1 MGLRLSDMSNLLSNF
16 PVIIEQ
22 KVAWGDLDM
31 HGHVNN
37 VWFFRYIENARV
49 AYYEKIKKYEY
60 ERQTG
65 TSFVLAATECRFK
78 HPITYP
84 ATITV
89 GARVSEIRSDR
100 MTMTYRLVNLA
111 EGCISAEAT
120 ATLVSF
126 DYRKMKRAPF
136 PPELERRIESLQK
149 ENN

>member
-1 MGLRLSDMSNLLSNF
+1 MPNLLTDF

-22 KVAWGDLDM
+22 KVPWGDLDM

-49 AYYEKIKKYEY
+49 AYYEKIQKYEY
-60 ERQTG
+60 ETQTG

-78 HPITYP
+78 HPVTYP
-84 ATITV
+84 ATIAV

-100 MTMTYRLVNLA
+100 MIMTYRLVNLA
-111 EGCISAEAT
+111 EDCISAEAT

-126 DYRKMKRAPF
+126 DYRKKKKASF
-136 PPELERRIESLQK
+136 PPELRRRIEKLQK
-149 ENN
+149 ENYR

>member
-1 MGLRLSDMSNLLSNF
+1 MSKFLSDF
-16 PVIIEQ
+16 PVVIEQ
-22 KVAWGDLDM
+22 KVAWGDLDK

-49 AYYEKIKKYEY
+49 AFYEKIKKYEY
-60 ERQTG
+60 ETTTG

-78 HPITYP
+78 HPITWP
-84 ATITV
+84 ATIAV
-89 GARVSEIRSDR
+89 GIRVSEIQADR
-100 MTMTYRLVNLA
+100 MIMNYRLVNLT

-126 DYRKMKRAPF
+126 DYQKKKKAPF
-136 PPELERRIESLQK
+136 PRELRRRIERLQK